1 MKRAGPAALAALL
14 LAVPAVAQDEAAV
27 TPGWS
32 GSLTVYGWLPWS
44 NIDATAGDTSR
55 STDVSFSATDAL
67 DALKFAAFLTG
78 EIRHDRFG
86 FVNDF
91 VYTSLGSQRTSSGP
105 AATRVDADLKIAVWT
120 FAGAYR
126 VHRDDRF
133 TVDLYGGGRL
143 YYLDTDL
150 DATGQG
156 PLGLT
161 RSASASKTV
170 VDPVIGARFGAR
182 LTESLSARTAAD
194 IGGFGVG
201 TELSWNVFAGFGYAF
216 TPRIQGELGF
226 RYLSID
232 YESGSLDLDM
242 QLYGPAAGV
251 TVKF

>member
-1 MKRAGPAALAALL
+1 MNRTLTAALAALL
-14 LAVPAVAQDEAAV
+14 LAGPAGAQEA
-27 TPGWS
+27 TDPGWS
-32 GSLTVYGWLPWS
+32 GSLTGYGWLPWS
-44 NIDATAGDTSR
+44 NVDARTGRRGGGA
-55 STDVSFSATDAL
+55 DVSFSAADAL

-78 EIRHDRFG
+78 EVRYDRFG

-91 VYTSLGSQRTSSGP
+91 VYTSLGSDRTSSGP
-105 AATRVDADLKIAVWT
+105 AATRVDADLKIALWT

-156 PLGLT
+156 PLGQT
-161 RSASASKTV
+161 RRASASKTV
-170 VDPVIGARFGAR
+170 VDPIVGARVDAR
-182 LTESLSARTAAD
+182 LTETLSARAAAD

-201 TELSWNVFAGFGYAF
+201 TELSWNAFAGLGYAF
-216 TPRIQGELGF
+216 TPRIHGEVGF

-232 YESGSLDLDM
+232 YESDRLDLDL
-242 QLYGPAAGV
+242 QLYGPVAGI
-251 TVKF
+251 TFRF